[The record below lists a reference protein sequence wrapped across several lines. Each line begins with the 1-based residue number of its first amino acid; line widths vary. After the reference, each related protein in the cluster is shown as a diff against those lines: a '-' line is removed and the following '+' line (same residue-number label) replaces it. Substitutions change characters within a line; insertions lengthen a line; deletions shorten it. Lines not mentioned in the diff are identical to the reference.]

1 MNKQPDTASDSSAPF
16 DHNTHQN
23 VTRKVSI
30 AVIGAGTAGQNAFR
44 QAKKAVEDVIIIND
58 GFWTTTCI
66 AVGCMPSKLLI
77 AAADRAHDANHSG
90 KFGVHA
96 TADIDGKQVM
106 ERVRAE
112 RGYFASYIDKQVDSW
127 SEDSKIAGRAY
138 INKHGVIEVNDKLI
152 KADKIIVATGSS
164 TFIPDGWADK
174 LGETMLTSDTVFEL
188 ADLPKSMAVI
198 GAGSIGLEL
207 AQAFTRLGVEVT
219 VFNRAKRVAGLKD
232 NDINNKAIDCLSR
245 ELTMHL
251 GSKIT
256 DVGQKSDESINVDK
270 DTHTNTTAAF
280 IDYEDSAG
288 KLQQWQGNYVL
299 VATGRRNNIDELG
312 VENLGVELDDKNRPK
327 NLDKKTGK
335 IGDLDVYIVGDANA
349 NIPLLHVA
357 SDEGFSAGSMVCD
370 NKKDAYIRPPATP
383 FSIVFCSP
391 QIVNVGM
398 SLPDI
403 EQDPTLEH
411 VIGKVSFDNQGR
423 SRVMGVN
430 CGLLHIYGCKKTDRI
445 LGASM
450 VGPDA
455 EYIGHILAMAITN
468 DLSIKDML
476 DTPFYHPTILE
487 GLRTALRD
495 VQDLMEIPYQSLDIH
510 QNNS

>member
-1 MNKQPDTASDSSAPF
+1 MNKQSGTTTDDTPKE
-16 DHNTHQN
+16 
-23 VTRKVSI
+23 VTRKVSVAI
-30 AVIGAGTAGQNAFR
+30 IGAGTAGQNAFR
-44 QAKKAVEDVIIIND
+44 QASKIKDDVVIINE

-77 AAADRAHDANHSG
+77 AAADRAHDANHSAE
-90 KFGVHA
+90 FGIHA
-96 TADIDGKQVM
+96 TAQIDGKRVM
-106 ERVRAE
+106 ERVRDE
-112 RGYFASYIDKQVDSW
+112 RSHFASYIKKQVDSW
-127 SEDSKIAGRAY
+127 PDHKKIDGRAR
-138 INKHGVIEVNDKLI
+138 INEQGLIEVNDELI
-152 KADKIIVATGSS
+152 AAEQIIVATGSS
-164 TFIPDGWADK
+164 PFIPDGWADK
-174 LGETMLTSDTVFEL
+174 LGDTMLTSDSVFEL
-188 ADLPKSMAVI
+188 EDLPKTMAVV
-198 GAGSIGLEL
+198 GAGAIGLEL

-219 VFNRAKRVAGLKD
+219 LLNRAKQVAGLKD
-232 NDINNKAIDCLSR
+232 DNINNKAMDCLSH

-251 GSKIT
+251 GSEIT
-256 DVGQKSDESINVDK
+256 DVGTKADEGNKS
-270 DTHTNTTAAF
+270 AF
-280 IDYEDSAG
+280 IEYEDSSG
-288 KLQQWQGNYVL
+288 ESQQWQGEYVL
-299 VATGRRNNIDELG
+299 VATGRRNNIKQLG

-327 NLDKKTGK
+327 DLSKKTGQ
-335 IGDLDVYIVGDANA
+335 IGDLNVYIVGDANA

-357 SDEGFSAGSMVCD
+357 SDEGYSAGSMVCE
-370 NKKDAYIRPPATP
+370 NTEAAYIRPPATP

-398 SLPDI
+398 SLPEIQKDS
-403 EQDPTLEH
+403 ELEF
-411 VIGKVSFDNQGR
+411 VIGSVSFDNQGR

-455 EYIGHILAMAITN
+455 EYIGHILATAITN

-495 VQDLMEIPYQSLDIH
+495 VQYKMEIPFQSLDT
-510 QNNS
+510 QKDNS

>member
-1 MNKQPDTASDSSAPF
+1 MNKQSGTTTDDTPRE
-16 DHNTHQN
+16 
-23 VTRKVSI
+23 VTRKVSVAI
-30 AVIGAGTAGQNAFR
+30 IGAGTAGQNAFR
-44 QAKKAVEDVIIIND
+44 QASKIKDDVVIINE

-77 AAADRAHDANHSG
+77 AAADRAHDANHSAE
-90 KFGVHA
+90 FGIHA
-96 TADIDGKQVM
+96 TAQIDGKQVM
-106 ERVRAE
+106 ERVRDE
-112 RGYFASYIDKQVDSW
+112 RSHFASYIKKQVDSW
-127 SEDSKIAGRAY
+127 PDHKKIDGRAR
-138 INKHGVIEVNDKLI
+138 INEQGLIEVNGDLI
-152 KADKIIVATGSS
+152 AADQIIVATGSS
-164 TFIPDGWADK
+164 PFIPDGWAEK
-174 LGETMLTSDTVFEL
+174 LGDTMLTSDSVFEL
-188 ADLPKSMAVI
+188 EDLPKTMAVV
-198 GAGSIGLEL
+198 GAGAIGLEL

-219 VFNRAKRVAGLKD
+219 LLNRAKQVAGLED
-232 NDINNKAIDCLSR
+232 DDINNKAMDCLSH

-256 DVGQKSDESINVDK
+256 DVGTKADDGNKS
-270 DTHTNTTAAF
+270 AF
-280 IDYEDSAG
+280 IKYEDSAG
-288 KLQQWQGNYVL
+288 ESQQWQGEYVL
-299 VATGRRNNIDELG
+299 VATGRRNNIKQLG

-327 NLDKKTGK
+327 NLSKKTGQ
-335 IGDLDVYIVGDANA
+335 IGDLNVYIVGDANA

-357 SDEGFSAGSMVCD
+357 SDEGYSAGSMVCE
-370 NKKDAYIRPPATP
+370 NTEAAYIRPPATP

-398 SLPDI
+398 SLPEIQKDS
-403 EQDPTLEH
+403 ELEF
-411 VIGKVSFDNQGR
+411 VIGSVSFDNQGR

-455 EYIGHILAMAITN
+455 EYIGHILATAITN
-468 DLSIKDML
+468 DLSIKAML

-495 VQDLMEIPYQSLDIH
+495 VQYKMEIPFQSQDA
-510 QNNS
+510 QENNF

>member
-1 MNKQPDTASDSSAPF
+1 MNKQSGTTTEDT
-16 DHNTHQN
+16 QQKI
-23 VTRKVSI
+23 TRKVSV

-44 QAKKAVEDVIIIND
+44 QASKIKDDVVIINE

-90 KFGVHA
+90 EFGIHA
-96 TADIDGKQVM
+96 TATIDGKQVM
-106 ERVRAE
+106 GRVRDE
-112 RGYFASYIDKQVDSW
+112 RNHFASYIKKQVDSW
-127 SEDSKIAGRAY
+127 PDHKKIAGRAH
-138 INKHGVIEVNDKLI
+138 INKKGLIEVNDELI
-152 KADKIIVATGSS
+152 EAEQIIVATGSS
-164 TFIPDGWADK
+164 PFMPEGWADK
-174 LGETMLTSDTVFEL
+174 LGDTMLTSDTVFEL
-188 ADLPKSMAVI
+188 PDLPKSMVVI
-198 GAGSIGLEL
+198 GAGAIGLEL
-207 AQAFTRLGVEVT
+207 AQAFTRLGVDVT
-219 VFNRAKRVAGLKD
+219 LFNRAKRVAGLKD
-232 NDINNKAIDCLSR
+232 DDINNKAIDCLSH

-256 DVGQKSDESINVDK
+256 DVGTKKNEGNEI
-270 DTHTNTTAAF
+270 AF
-280 IDYEDSAG
+280 VEYEDSAG
-288 KLQQWQGNYVL
+288 ESQQWQGEYVL
-299 VATGRRNNIDELG
+299 VATGRRNNIKQLG
-312 VENLGVELDDKNRPK
+312 IENLGVELDDKNRPK
-327 NLDKKTGK
+327 DLSKKTGQ
-335 IGDLDVYIVGDANA
+335 IGDLNVYIVGDANA

-357 SDEGFSAGSMVCD
+357 SDEGYSAGNMVCE
-370 NKKDAYIRPPATP
+370 NTEAAYIRPPATP

-391 QIVNVGM
+391 QIVNIGR

-403 EQDPTLEH
+403 QQDSSLEF
-411 VIGKVSFDNQGR
+411 VIGSASFDNQGR

-455 EYIGHILAMAITN
+455 EYIGHIIATAITN
-468 DLSIKDML
+468 DLCVKALL

-495 VQDLMEIPYQSLDIH
+495 VQYKMEVPFQSQDA
-510 QNNS
+510 QEDNS

>member
-1 MNKQPDTASDSSAPF
+1 MNKQPDSASDHSN
-16 DHNTHQN
+16 DKK
-23 VTRKVSI
+23 VTRKVSVAI
-30 AVIGAGTAGQNAFR
+30 IGAGTAGQNAFR
-44 QAKKAVEDVIIIND
+44 QARKIKEDALIIND

-66 AVGCMPSKLLI
+66 EIGCMPSKLLI
-77 AAADRAHDANHSG
+77 AAADRAYDTNHSSE
-90 KFGVHA
+90 FGVHA
-96 TADIDGKQVM
+96 SAQIDGKQVM

-112 RGYFASYIDKQVDSW
+112 RSHFASYIKEQVDSW
-127 SEDSKIAGRAY
+127 PENNKIAGRAH
-138 INKHGVIEVNDKLI
+138 INKQGLIEVNDELI
-152 KADKIIVATGSS
+152 EAEKIIVATGSS
-164 TFIPDGWADK
+164 TFIPDDWAKK
-174 LGETMLTSDTVFEL
+174 LGKTLLTSDTVFEL
-188 ADLPKSMAVI
+188 ADLPKSMAVV
-198 GAGSIGLEL
+198 GAGAIGLEL
-207 AQAFTRLGVEVT
+207 AQAFTRLGVDVT
-219 VFNRAKRVAGLKD
+219 LFNQVKRVAGLKD
-232 NDINNKAIDCLSR
+232 DDINNKAIDCLSR

-251 GSKIT
+251 GSKI
-256 DVGQKSDESINVDK
+256 INVGSQTSADNAK
-270 DTHTNTTAAF
+270 GHQENGDNAASAAAF

-288 KLQQWQGNYVL
+288 ASQQWQGEYVL

-312 VENLGVELDDKNRPK
+312 VENLGVELDKKNRPK
-327 NLDKKTGK
+327 QLDKRTGK
-335 IGDLDVYIVGDANA
+335 IGDLEVYIVGDANA
-349 NIPLLHVA
+349 NLPLLHVA

-398 SLPDI
+398 SLPEIQEDS
-403 EQDPTLEH
+403 ELEY

-450 VGPDA
+450 VAPDA

-476 DTPFYHPTILE
+476 DMPFYHPTILE
-487 GLRTALRD
+487 GLRTALHD
-495 VQDLMEIPYQSLDIH
+495 VQQMMRIPYQSNDT
-510 QNNS
+510 QQDNS

>member
-1 MNKQPDTASDSSAPF
+1 MNKQSDTTTDDTPKE
-16 DHNTHQN
+16 
-23 VTRKVSI
+23 VTRKVSVAI
-30 AVIGAGTAGQNAFR
+30 IGAGTAGQNAFR
-44 QAKKAVEDVIIIND
+44 QASKIKDDVVIINE

-77 AAADRAHDANHSG
+77 AAADRAHDANHSAE
-90 KFGVHA
+90 FGIHA
-96 TADIDGKQVM
+96 TAQIDGKRVM
-106 ERVRAE
+106 ERVRDE
-112 RGYFASYIDKQVDSW
+112 RSHFASYIKKQVDSW
-127 SEDSKIAGRAY
+127 PDHKKIDGRAR
-138 INKHGVIEVNDKLI
+138 INEQGLIEVNDELI
-152 KADKIIVATGSS
+152 AAEQIIVATGSS
-164 TFIPDGWADK
+164 PFIPDGWADK
-174 LGETMLTSDTVFEL
+174 LGDTMLTSDSVFEL
-188 ADLPKSMAVI
+188 EDLPKTMAVV
-198 GAGSIGLEL
+198 GAGAIGLEL

-219 VFNRAKRVAGLKD
+219 LLNRAKQVAGLED
-232 NDINNKAIDCLSR
+232 DDINNKAMDCLSH

-251 GSKIT
+251 GSEIT
-256 DVGQKSDESINVDK
+256 NVG
-270 DTHTNTTAAF
+270 TTADGGNKSAF
-280 IDYEDSAG
+280 IEYEDSAG
-288 KLQQWQGNYVL
+288 ESQQWQGEYVL
-299 VATGRRNNIDELG
+299 VATGRRNNIKQLG

-327 NLDKKTGK
+327 NLSKKTGQ
-335 IGDLDVYIVGDANA
+335 IGDLNVYIVGDANA

-357 SDEGFSAGSMVCD
+357 SDEGYSAGSMVCE
-370 NKKDAYIRPPATP
+370 NTEAAYIRPPATP

-398 SLPDI
+398 SLPEIQKDS
-403 EQDPTLEH
+403 ELEF
-411 VIGKVSFDNQGR
+411 VIGSVSFDNQGR

-455 EYIGHILAMAITN
+455 EYIGHILATAITN

-495 VQDLMEIPYQSLDIH
+495 VQYKMEIPFQSLDT
-510 QNNS
+510 QKDNS